1 MSEKST
7 LVDAPPP
14 PVDNGEGLIAPKRE
28 VVQEPE
34 PEVSHVE
41 VPVQEEQD
49 EPEYTPPVQQV
60 YTQLDLPTP
69 PEDEYDQAAH
79 LRYELDLRD
88 ARSEALDQILLDV
101 RKLGVPEDVVVDYKR
116 KLKGASAEALV
127 AFYNTGSHR
136 NDAYA
141 WLYQN
146 QQQAPKKTTKPAPQA
161 PKPTGT
167 AYTPPAETPSSKLTA
182 DERSAI
188 HRQAVALGVD
198 PKEME
203 ANYLLRAGK

>member
-1 MSEKST
+1 MEKST
-7 LVDAPPP
+7 VIDAPPP
-14 PVDNGEGLIAPKRE
+14 PVDNGGLVVPKQEIQPEPIEQE
-28 VVQEPE
+28 VVHEPE
-34 PEVSHVE
+34 PIEE
-41 VPVQEEQD
+41 QEEP
-49 EPEYTPPVQQV
+49 EPQPSYQAPQQYV
-60 YTQLDLPTP
+60 QLDLPTP

-88 ARSEALDQILLDV
+88 ARAEALDAIMSDV
-101 RKLGVPEDVVVDYKR
+101 RKLGVPEDVLADYKK
-116 KLKGASAEALV
+116 KLRSAPADALV
-127 AFYNTGSHR
+127 AFYNSGSHR

-146 QQQAPKKTTKPAPQA
+146 QKQEPKKATRPAPPA

-167 AYTPPAETPSSKLTA
+167 AVSPPAETPSSRLSNA
-182 DERSAI
+182 ERDAI

-203 ANYLLRAGK
+203 ANYLKRAGK